1 MENKSYIKNV
11 DDQVALIN
19 FLSLIKPENIQKEEI
34 DVLDAVGRVT
44 YEAVFA
50 RYCDPVY
57 NAAAMDG
64 IAVVAEKT
72 FSASES
78 EPLVLEEGKDFSF
91 INTGGAITGDYN
103 AVIMIEDVIKIGP
116 GKIQIITPAYP
127 WQYIRT
133 IGESIVVGE
142 MLLPSRHKIRPVDI
156 GALIAGGIQKLSVYR
171 KPVVGIIPT
180 GSELIEDPEE
190 LQEGR
195 LMESNSRVFSA
206 LVKNYGGRPNRYP
219 PLADN
224 KENLAALIKKAAEEN
239 DIIIVNA
246 GSSAG
251 TKDYTVKVIEELGEV
266 ITHGIAI
273 KPGKPTILGM
283 IGNKPVIG
291 IPGYPVSA
299 YLIFE
304 LFAAPL
310 ILKYVGQENEA
321 NEEAEATLTRR
332 IVSSF
337 KSSEILRMALGYVH
351 GKLVATPLER
361 GAAAVMSLVKAD
373 GIMRIPRLREGIE
386 AGETVTVS
394 LLKRMDEIRKTLVI
408 TGSHDLII
416 DLIADRISVSSA
428 HVGSMGG
435 ITALKRGECHLSP
448 IHLLSEETGNY
459 NIDYVRQ
466 YFPKRKMALIKG
478 VERVQGLILPK
489 GNPKNIT
496 SFADLAR
503 PDIRFANRQRG
514 AGTRIL
520 LDYKLKQLG
529 IDPATINGYE
539 KELNTH
545 MAVAISV
552 KSGVC
557 DVGLGVYSAAKAMEM
572 DFVPLSGEEYD
583 FLLDYEDIGD
593 ERVEAFIRVIKSDEF
608 KDDLNRLG
616 GYTFERIG
624 EIMILE
630 ND

>member
-11 DDQVALIN
+11 DDQAALIN

-57 NAAAMDG
+57 NASAMDG

-72 FSASES
+72 FGASEL

-103 AVIMIEDVIKIGP
+103 AVIMIEDVIRIGS

-180 GSELIEDPEE
+180 GSELIEDPQE
-190 LQEGR
+190 LKEGR

-251 TKDYTVKVIEELGEV
+251 TKDYTAQVIEELGEV

-283 IGNKPVIG
+283 IGDKPVIG

-321 NEEAEATLTRR
+321 NEEAEAVLTRR

-373 GIMRIPRLREGIE
+373 GIMRIPRLREGLE
-386 AGETVTVS
+386 AGETVNVS
-394 LLKRMDEIRKTLVI
+394 LLKRMDEIKKTLVI

-416 DLIADRISVSSA
+416 DLIADKISVSSA
-428 HVGSMGG
+428 HVGSLGG
-435 ITALKRGECHLSP
+435 ITALKRGECHLAP
-448 IHLLSEETGNY
+448 IHLLSEETGQY
-459 NIDYVRQ
+459 NVDYVRQ

-496 SFADLAR
+496 TFADLAR
-503 PDIRFANRQRG
+503 SDVRFANRQRG

-529 IDPATINGYE
+529 IDPFSINGYE

-557 DVGLGVYSAAKAMEM
+557 DVGLGIYSAAKAMEL

-616 GYTFERIG
+616 GYTFEKTG